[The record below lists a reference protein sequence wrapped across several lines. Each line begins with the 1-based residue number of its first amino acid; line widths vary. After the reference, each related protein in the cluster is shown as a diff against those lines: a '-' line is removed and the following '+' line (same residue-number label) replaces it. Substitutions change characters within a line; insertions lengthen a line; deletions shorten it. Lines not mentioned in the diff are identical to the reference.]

1 MRQKAGEEGMRLAVW
16 YMHILGAEM
25 MLRILQL
32 SASEDKMWTTKSA
45 HHMITFDITD

>member
-1 MRQKAGEEGMRLAVW
+1 MRLGMRLAVW

-32 SASEDKMWTTKSA
+32 SASEDKMWITKPA
-45 HHMITFDITD
+45 LHLRTFDITD